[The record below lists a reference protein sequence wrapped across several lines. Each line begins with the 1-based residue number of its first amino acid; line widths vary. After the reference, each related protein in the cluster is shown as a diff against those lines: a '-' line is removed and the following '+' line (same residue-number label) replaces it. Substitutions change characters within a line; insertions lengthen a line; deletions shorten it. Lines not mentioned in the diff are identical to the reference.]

1 MYDTC
6 MLVLDV
12 QTWLRGNV
20 PGLELTDGDVN
31 LLRGVDCDILTQV
44 FKRIDR
50 ILIPQKYTIFSRSPT
65 TKNSGVKHAWPGAI
79 L

>member
-31 LLRGVDCDILTQV
+31 LLRGWIVTSWL
-44 FKRIDR
+44 KS
-50 ILIPQKYTIFSRSPT
+50 LIGLIEYSYHKSIPSFPEAQLQRTLGLNMLGLEQF
-65 TKNSGVKHAWPGAI
+65 
-79 L
+79 